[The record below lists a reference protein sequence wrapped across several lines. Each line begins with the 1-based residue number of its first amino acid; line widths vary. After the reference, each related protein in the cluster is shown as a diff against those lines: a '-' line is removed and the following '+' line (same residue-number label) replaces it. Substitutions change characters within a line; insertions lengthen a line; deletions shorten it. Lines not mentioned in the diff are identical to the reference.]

1 MITQGKFFSC
11 FACLLAICGVAYGA
25 YAPSSVSNPRANDS
39 GTSPRYAQGNNE
51 NIARR
56 AAIVGAT
63 RVRVNP
69 SRAGVVSRGALINS
83 AVRTAVPSTR
93 TRVRTA
99 TAPVTVS
106 RVARSAKTNA
116 RSGKS
121 TILDTSNISRSATV
135 RATALFN
142 DVSKIGS
149 GYANCRESYATCMD
163 QICGQA
169 NDTYRRCFCSDRF
182 NQFRDTENALDKA
195 MIMLQQFQD
204 NNLNAVDKTAA
215 EVNAMYSATVGEQ
228 AIKKD
233 TSASAKMLEEINDLL
248 SGKSSSKSYSGSS
261 NSIGVLDLDFS
272 SDMDDIW
279 SGGGDSIF
287 SSSGQD
293 LSQLEGSALFNAAQ
307 KQCSRL
313 SQSTCENDAVF
324 SMSKS
329 SYNILISQD
338 CNAYEKTVN
347 KKRETVA
354 QAIRTAE
361 KFLREARLEE
371 YRSHN
376 SADVNECV
384 AKVRAAMLQDTACG
398 DNYKRCL
405 DPTGAYING
414 STGEAI
420 YSPRL
425 FELEKTINLGG
436 VDTMNQDIISQN
448 PDYNKFLEN
457 YRKYVTRELDTCR
470 DIADFVW
477 TEFKRNAI
485 IEIAQAQSNKIEE
498 VKMSCVNTMAECYNT
513 QTQALVGFDQNTAT
527 AAGALGRYA
536 ARDMCREKV
545 IACAAL
551 YGNNTGEG
559 CKFDARGH
567 LTSSDAECGLKSLL
581 AYVQTVDSL
590 NVVEKCNDAIDE
602 YVEGLCT
609 PEDTVHEY
617 PYKCKGM
624 SPLEEEPY
632 NMSLPRVIK
641 EYALSNCWD
650 PSSKEERTYNNLDS
664 KILTRINTVVADITA
679 SIRSILGEICE
690 DNDGYWYSSDSEGRV
705 QTPGSEIPPRLTKFY
720 NEVSGRGTQDTTME
734 KWGVC
739 YENSRMLDCLDYN
752 NYGDTGE
759 NGEGTKIATWNSST
773 ETCTFVDSW
782 YKKMCEQIGGYY
794 ENDTCYVG
802 Y

>member
-1 MITQGKFFSC
+1 MIKQGKFFSC
-11 FACLLAICGVAYGA
+11 LACLLAMCGIAYGA
-25 YAPSSVSNPRANDS
+25 YAPASGQNPRTNDS
-39 GTSPRYAQGNNE
+39 GTSPRIISTNDTV
-51 NIARR
+51 ARR
-56 AAIVGAT
+56 ATAGTT
-63 RVRVNP
+63 RVRTNL
-69 SRAGVVSRGALINS
+69 SRAGVVARGALISS
-83 AVRTAVPSTR
+83 AARTATPSTR
-93 TRVRTA
+93 TRVRVA
-99 TAPVTVS
+99 TAPLAVS
-106 RVARSAKTNA
+106 RVARSAKPNA
-116 RSGKS
+116 RSGKNS
-121 TILDTSNISRSATV
+121 ILDTSNISRSAVV

-182 NQFRDTENALDKA
+182 TQFRDTENALDKA

-204 NNLNAVDKTAA
+204 NNLNAVDKTAD

-233 TSASAKMLEEINDLL
+233 TSASAKMLNEINDLL
-248 SGKSSSKSYSGSS
+248 SGKTSAKTYSNSS
-261 NSIGVLDLDFS
+261 SIGVLDLDFS

-293 LSQLEGSALFNAAQ
+293 LSTLEGAALFSAAQ

-313 SQSTCENDAVF
+313 SQGTCENDAVF

-338 CNAYEKTVN
+338 CNAYEKTLN

-354 QAIRTAE
+354 QTIRTAE
-361 KFLREARLEE
+361 KYLREARLEE

-384 AKVRAAMLQDTACG
+384 AKVRTAMLQDTACG
-398 DNYKRCL
+398 EDYKRCL

-414 STGEAI
+414 ATGEAI

-425 FELEKTINLGG
+425 FKLEETISLSGD
-436 VDTMNQDIISQN
+436 VSSDVLADN
-448 PDYNKFLEN
+448 PDYNRFLEN

-485 IEIAQAQSNKIEE
+485 IEIAQAQTNKIEE

-527 AAGALGRYA
+527 AAGALGRYT

-545 IACAAL
+545 TACAAL
-551 YGNNTGEG
+551 YSPTDNAS
-559 CKFDARGH
+559 CDFDDRGH
-567 LTSSDAECGLKSLL
+567 LKNGSTCGLASLL
-581 AYVQTVDSL
+581 NYVSTVDSL
-590 NVVEKCNDAIDE
+590 NVVEKCNEAIDE
-602 YVEGLCT
+602 YVEKLCT
-609 PEDTVHEY
+609 PSDGTYEF
-617 PYKCKGM
+617 PYNCKGM
-624 SPLEEEPY
+624 SPDGTSDLSN
-632 NMSLPRVIK
+632 NMSLPDIMKR
-641 EYALSNCWD
+641 YALDNCWD
-650 PSSKEERTYNNLDS
+650 YGDTTTEKKYENLPAQVRTRVESLVND
-664 KILTRINTVVADITA
+664 VVNGVRGTLA
-679 SIRSILGEICE
+679 EICE
-690 DNDGYWYSSDSEGRV
+690 GLDGHWYSANATQPNPKPELLGV
-705 QTPGSEIPPRLTKFY
+705 FY
-720 NEVSGRGTQDTTME
+720 NQVSGRGTGDSTIA
-734 KWGVC
+734 KWGYC
-739 YENSRMLDCLDYN
+739 YENTRMLQCLGYN
-752 NYGDTGE
+752 NSGDGKDDDDTTTT
-759 NGEGTKIATWNSST
+759 NYATWDSSR
-773 ETCTFVDSW
+773 EICTFTDAW

-794 ENDTCYVG
+794 ESENCYIG
-802 Y
+802 N

>member
-1 MITQGKFFSC
+1 MALQGKLFSC
-11 FACLLAICGVAYGA
+11 FIGLLVTCGVAHGA
-25 YAPSSVSNPRANDS
+25 YAPTNASNPRSTDSATSSRAAAYNNDNVS
-39 GTSPRYAQGNNE
+39 
-51 NIARR
+51 RR
-56 AAIVGAT
+56 AVSGPT

-69 SRAGVVSRGALINS
+69 TRAGVTSRGALISS
-83 AVRTAVPSTR
+83 AVRTAAVPSTR
-93 TRVRTA
+93 TRVRMA
-99 TAPVTVS
+99 NAPVAVS

-116 RSGKS
+116 RFGKS
-121 TILDTSNISRSATV
+121 TILDTSNISRSAMV

-182 NQFRDTENALDKA
+182 TQFRDIENALDKA
-195 MIMLQQFQD
+195 MIMLQNFQD

-233 TSASAKMLEEINDLL
+233 TSASAKMLNEINDLL
-248 SGKSSSKSYSGSS
+248 SGKTSVKTSSGSG
-261 NSIGVLDLDFS
+261 SIGVLELDFS

-293 LSQLEGSALFNAAQ
+293 LSQLEGTALFSAAQ

-313 SQSTCENDAVF
+313 SQGTCENDAVF

-338 CNAYEKTVN
+338 CNAYEKTLN

-361 KFLREARLEE
+361 KYLREARLEE

-384 AKVRAAMLQDTACG
+384 SKVRTAILQDTACG

-414 STGEAI
+414 ATGEAI

-425 FELEKTINLGG
+425 FKLEETISLSGDVSG
-436 VDTMNQDIISQN
+436 DVLADN
-448 PDYNKFLEN
+448 PDYNRFLDN

-470 DIADFVW
+470 EIADFVW

-485 IEIAQAQSNKIEE
+485 IEIAQAQTNKIED
-498 VKMSCVNTMAECYNT
+498 VKMSCVETMAECYNT
-513 QTQALVGFDQNTAT
+513 QTQALIGFDQNTAT
-527 AAGALGRYA
+527 AAGALGRYT

-545 IACAAL
+545 TACAAL
-551 YGNNTGEG
+551 YGSANDNKSCE
-559 CKFDARGH
+559 FDARGH
-567 LTSSDAECGLKSLL
+567 LISDSRTCGLASLL
-581 AYVQTVDSL
+581 NYVSTVDSL
-590 NVVEKCNDAIDE
+590 NVVEKCNEAIDE
-602 YVEGLCT
+602 YVEKLCT
-609 PEDTVHEY
+609 PENDNYEF
-617 PYKCKGM
+617 PYNCKGM
-624 SPLEEEPY
+624 SPVDDPNN
-632 NMSLPRVIK
+632 NMSLPNVIK
-641 EYALSNCWD
+641 QYAAANCSD
-650 PSSKEERTYNNLDS
+650 VTTNPDKDYNLLETQIKTRVDS
-664 KILTRINTVVADITA
+664 LISDV
-679 SIRSILGEICE
+679 RSGVRAVLAGICE
-690 DNDGYWYSSDSEGRV
+690 DSEGHWYSSDNNGHA
-705 QTPGSEIPPRLTKFY
+705 QTLTPEPPRWSVFY
-720 NEVSGRGTQDTTME
+720 NRVSGRGTGDTTIE

-739 YENSRMLDCLDYN
+739 YENTRMMQCLGYN
-752 NYGDTGE
+752 SGDDEGEEETATTNYAIWDS
-759 NGEGTKIATWNSST
+759 TKEI
-773 ETCTFVDSW
+773 CTFTDSW

-794 ENDTCYVG
+794 NNEICYVG
-802 Y
+802 N

>member
-1 MITQGKFFSC
+1 MALQGKLFSC
-11 FACLLAICGVAYGA
+11 FIGLLVTCGVAHGA
-25 YAPSSVSNPRANDS
+25 YAPTNASNPRSTDSATSSRAVAHNNDNVS
-39 GTSPRYAQGNNE
+39 
-51 NIARR
+51 RR
-56 AAIVGAT
+56 AVSGPT

-69 SRAGVVSRGALINS
+69 TRAGVTSRGALISS
-83 AVRTAVPSTR
+83 AVRTAAVPSTR

-99 TAPVTVS
+99 NAPAAVS

-116 RSGKS
+116 RFGKS
-121 TILDTSNISRSATV
+121 TILDTSNISRSAMV

-182 NQFRDTENALDKA
+182 TQFRDIENALDKA
-195 MIMLQQFQD
+195 MIMLQNFQD

-233 TSASAKMLEEINDLL
+233 TSASAKMLNEINDLL
-248 SGKSSSKSYSGSS
+248 SGKTSVKTSSGSG
-261 NSIGVLDLDFS
+261 SIGVLELDFS

-293 LSQLEGSALFNAAQ
+293 LSQLEGTALFSAAQ

-313 SQSTCENDAVF
+313 SQGTCENDAVF

-338 CNAYEKTVN
+338 CNAYEKTLN

-361 KFLREARLEE
+361 KYLREARLEE

-384 AKVRAAMLQDTACG
+384 SKVRTAMLQDTACG

-414 STGEAI
+414 ATGEAI

-425 FELEKTINLGG
+425 FKLEETISLSGDVSG
-436 VDTMNQDIISQN
+436 DVLADN
-448 PDYNKFLEN
+448 PDYNRFLDN

-470 DIADFVW
+470 EIADFVW

-485 IEIAQAQSNKIEE
+485 IEIAQAQTNKIED
-498 VKMSCVNTMAECYNT
+498 VKMSCVETMAECYNT
-513 QTQALVGFDQNTAT
+513 QTQALIGFDQNTAT
-527 AAGALGRYA
+527 AAGALGRYT

-545 IACAAL
+545 TACAAL
-551 YGNNTGEG
+551 YGSANDNKSCE
-559 CKFDARGH
+559 FDARGH
-567 LTSSDAECGLKSLL
+567 LTSDSRTCGLASLL
-581 AYVQTVDSL
+581 NYVSTVDSL
-590 NVVEKCNDAIDE
+590 NVVEKCNAAIDE
-602 YVEGLCT
+602 YVEQLCT
-609 PEDTVHEY
+609 PEDSNYEF

-624 SPLEEEPY
+624 SPVDSDD
-632 NMSLPRVIK
+632 NMSLPHVIK

-650 PSSKEERTYNNLDS
+650 VTSDKTRSYENLDI
-664 KILTRINTVVADITA
+664 KIRTRIDTAISDIRSGVRAVLADI
-679 SIRSILGEICE
+679 CE
-690 DNDGYWYSSDSEGRV
+690 ESDGHWYSANAQHPTGTDA
-705 QTPGSEIPPRLTKFY
+705 TPLTSFY
-720 NEVSGRGTQDTTME
+720 AAVSGRGTQDETLK

-739 YENSRMLDCLDYN
+739 YENTRMLDCL
-752 NYGDTGE
+752 GH
-759 NGEGTKIATWNSST
+759 NSSDDEGEKGAAT
-773 ETCTFVDSW
+773 TNYAIWDSTKEICTFTDSW

-794 ENDTCYVG
+794 NNEICYVG
-802 Y
+802 N

>member
-354 QAIRTAE
+354 QTIRTAE

-414 STGEAI
+414 ATGEAI

-425 FELEKTINLGG
+425 FKLEETISLSGDVSG
-436 VDTMNQDIISQN
+436 DVLADN
-448 PDYNKFLEN
+448 PDYNRFLDN

-470 DIADFVW
+470 EIADFVW

-485 IEIAQAQSNKIEE
+485 IEIAQAQTNKIED
-498 VKMSCVNTMAECYNT
+498 VKMSCVETMAECYNT
-513 QTQALVGFDQNTAT
+513 QTQALIGFDQNTAT
-527 AAGALGRYA
+527 AAGALGRYT

-545 IACAAL
+545 TACAAL
-551 YGNNTGEG
+551 YGSANDNKSCE
-559 CKFDARGH
+559 FDARGH
-567 LTSSDAECGLKSLL
+567 LTSDSRTCGLASLL
-581 AYVQTVDSL
+581 NYVSTVDSL
-590 NVVEKCNDAIDE
+590 NVVEKCNAAIDE
-602 YVEGLCT
+602 YVEQLCT
-609 PEDTVHEY
+609 PEDSNYEF

-624 SPLEEEPY
+624 SPVDSDD
-632 NMSLPRVIK
+632 NMSLPHVIK

-650 PSSKEERTYNNLDS
+650 VTSDKTRSYENLDI
-664 KILTRINTVVADITA
+664 KIRTRIDTAISDIRSGVRAVLADI
-679 SIRSILGEICE
+679 CE
-690 DNDGYWYSSDSEGRV
+690 ESDGHWYSANAQHPTGTDA
-705 QTPGSEIPPRLTKFY
+705 TPLTSFY
-720 NEVSGRGTQDTTME
+720 AAVSGRGTQDETLE

-739 YENSRMLDCLDYN
+739 YQNTRMLDCLEHNSVIADADDKEN
-752 NYGDTGE
+752 STTNY
-759 NGEGTKIATWNSST
+759 ATWDSVR
-773 ETCTFVDSW
+773 EVCTFTDSW
-782 YKKMCEQIGGYY
+782 YKKKCEQIGGYY
-794 ENDTCYVG
+794 ENETCYIG
-802 Y
+802 N

>member
-1 MITQGKFFSC
+1 MTTQGKFFSC
-11 FACLLAICGVAYGA
+11 LICLLTACGVAYGA
-25 YAPSSVSNPRANDS
+25 YAPVSGQNPRANDS
-39 GTSPRYAQGNNE
+39 GTSPRLAGYTND

-56 AAIVGAT
+56 ASGGST
-63 RVRVNP
+63 RVRSNP
-69 SRAGVVSRGALINS
+69 ARAGVVARGAIISS
-83 AVRTAVPSTR
+83 AARTATPSTR
-93 TRVRTA
+93 TRVRVA
-99 TAPVTVS
+99 TAPLEVS
-106 RVARSAKTNA
+106 RIARSAKTNA

-121 TILDTSNISRSATV
+121 TVLDTSNISRSAMV

-149 GYANCRESYATCMD
+149 GYANCRESYSTCMD

-182 NQFRDTENALDKA
+182 TQFRDTENALDKA
-195 MIMLQQFQD
+195 MVMLQQFQD
-204 NNLNAVDKTAA
+204 NNLDAVDKTAA

-233 TSASAKMLEEINDLL
+233 TSASAKMLNEINDLL
-248 SGKSSSKSYSGSS
+248 SGKSSTKTYSNS

-279 SGGGDSIF
+279 SGDGDSIF

-293 LSQLEGSALFNAAQ
+293 LSTLEGAALFNAAQ

-313 SQSTCENDAVF
+313 SQGTCENDAVF

-338 CNAYEKTVN
+338 CNAYEKTLN

-361 KFLREARLEE
+361 KYLREARLEE

-384 AKVRAAMLQDTACG
+384 AKVRSAILMDTACG
-398 DNYKRCL
+398 EDYKRCL

-414 STGEAI
+414 ATGEAI

-425 FELEKTINLGG
+425 FKLEETIALSGDVSG
-436 VDTMNQDIISQN
+436 DVLSDN

-485 IEIAQAQSNKIEE
+485 IEIAQAQTNKIEE

-527 AAGALGRYA
+527 AAGALGRYT

-545 IACAAL
+545 TACAAL
-551 YGNNTGEG
+551 YGSASDNASCT
-559 CKFDARGH
+559 FDARGH
-567 LTSSDAECGLKSLL
+567 LTSDSRTCGLASLL
-581 AYVQTVDSL
+581 NYVSTVDSL
-590 NVVEKCNDAIDE
+590 NVVEKCEEAIDE
-602 YVEGLCT
+602 YVEKLCT
-609 PEDTVHEY
+609 PEDGSYEY

-624 SPLEEEPY
+624 SPVEDPND
-632 NMSLPRVIK
+632 NMSLPAVIK
-641 EYALSNCWD
+641 NYAASNCSD
-650 PSSKEERTYNNLDS
+650 VKDNPDKNYNLLAPQI
-664 KILTRINTVVADITA
+664 KTRVETAVATIKSGVRA
-679 SIRSILGEICE
+679 SLAEICE
-690 DNDGYWYSSDSEGRV
+690 DLDGNWYNEQLPSD
-705 QTPGSEIPPRLTKFY
+705 PPRWAAFY
-720 NEVSGRGTQDTTME
+720 NKVSGRGVNDPIMNQ
-734 KWGVC
+734 WGVC
-739 YENSRMLDCLDYN
+739 YENTRMTQCLGYN
-752 NYGDTGE
+752 SNDDSNGSDSGTTTNY
-759 NGEGTKIATWNSST
+759 ATWDAT
-773 ETCTFVDSW
+773 HETCSFTDSW
-782 YKKMCEQIGGYY
+782 YKKMCEQIGGYF
-794 ENDTCYVG
+794 EQETCYLG
-802 Y
+802 N